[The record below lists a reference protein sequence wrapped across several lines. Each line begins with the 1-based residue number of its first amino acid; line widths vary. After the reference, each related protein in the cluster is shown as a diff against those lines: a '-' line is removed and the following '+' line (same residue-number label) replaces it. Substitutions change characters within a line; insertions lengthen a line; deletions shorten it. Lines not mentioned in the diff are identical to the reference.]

1 MSFVNFNVVQAPRLL
16 LPGFSLIALSINKL
30 ILTLYIEF
38 IFKKYT
44 QSTYFFVTDENK
56 FAPYLHKKNKSL

>member
-1 MSFVNFNVVQAPRLL
+1 MSFVNFNFVQAPRLL
-16 LPGFSLIALSINKL
+16 LPGFSLIALSINKF

-44 QSTYFFVTDENK
+44 QSIYFFVTDENK
-56 FAPYLHKKNKSL
+56 FAPYLR